1 MSYLKTGTSTD
12 DKQIEEFF
20 DIAISEFQKSPNMP
34 KSDDVKA
41 KNFGIFN
48 PEKIKHDEN
57 GYPVFTAAQSEILDF
72 IFKGYLYGYV
82 LGLVN
87 MGVAIALDRFSIGKI
102 QENLHNKELIEYLD
116 KQVEDVYAKHPNYR
130 KCTRE
135 QFRKSSMFN
144 YFMSEFRDK
153 RKKDLAKKLFKEFAD
168 KAIEYNLMPYLL
180 DKFFSK
186 YGIGVIKPPI
196 NPMTGRAGAPGRVIK
211 KGTIKT
217 LKYLFTKPFKILC
230 NRAGY
235 SFGLGSV
242 YEQAIMYRGT
252 ILFIGLDFG
261 PAGFQFVNLRVLSI
275 KENGKLVQTQIKDV
289 PMHLMTPSKDS
300 FRDIMRKIF
309 RKSKKDI
316 EKEMREIGKGQ

>member
-1 MSYLKTGTSTD
+1 
-12 DKQIEEFF
+12 
-20 DIAISEFQKSPNMP
+20 
-34 KSDDVKA
+34 
-41 KNFGIFN
+41 
-48 PEKIKHDEN
+48 
-57 GYPVFTAAQSEILDF
+57 
-72 IFKGYLYGYV
+72 
-82 LGLVN
+82 
-87 MGVAIALDRFSIGKI
+87 
-102 QENLHNKELIEYLD
+102 
-116 KQVEDVYAKHPNYR
+116 
-130 KCTRE
+130 
-135 QFRKSSMFN
+135 
-144 YFMSEFRDK
+144 MSEFRDK

-180 DKFFSK
+180 DKFFSR